1 MMSNKKTKSLS
12 ETPQSALSNG
22 EGKYI
27 SKFEYVCIMLSRA
40 GGMFGT
46 TLTGSLATT
55 FLLELYFGPFGVNSK
70 EVAKITAGQTTLTML
85 FGIAAGIIVG
95 YVVQNW
101 KTRFGRYRHWYF
113 ICLIP
118 TFIITALYFYVPEGW
133 TIPQMTAFR
142 YVLACCQTFFNA
154 FNNVG
159 QNLMQVIS
167 PNIKEK
173 KTVAT
178 IWQLSYYIGYGGAYL
193 GTFVYGLFS
202 EDKNA
207 MYMTLAIVAA
217 AVTAFGNLM
226 CGIFCKERIEYP
238 VKRTKVTKT
247 LFQLFKHKN
256 YVAYHVM
263 QWVNAFAW
271 LGKMSTY
278 LAAITV
284 GSSNNLLLTLP
295 TAVGTVVGN
304 LITTKFAKKYEP
316 TKLLKFCGIYT
327 PVSAFILFGIC
338 FVEAKMGIRFFEG
351 WNSIFFYLFYFIF
364 GIGIG
369 VQELSKSHF
378 DVEFYDYLEW
388 QTGDRIEAIQ
398 GIVPGWINTFCNYV
412 KDVSLPFMVAAV
424 GYLSSEEKDLLKT
437 MQAQPNY
444 LNVCLWIL
452 GFLLFG
458 YTTANVLKA
467 LILKFFYDVEGEK
480 KEQMYREL
488 EEIRA
493 KRHEEN
499 VALEVETLTEQ
510 K

>member
-1 MMSNKKTKSLS
+1 MMSKTKTNFST
-12 ETPQSALSNG
+12 ETPQGALNNG
-22 EGKYI
+22 EAKYI

-40 GGMFGT
+40 GGQFGT
-46 TLTGSLATT
+46 TLTGTLATT
-55 FLLELYFGPFGVNSK
+55 FLIELYFGPVGVSAGD
-70 EVAKITAGQTTLTML
+70 VASISALQTTLTMI
-85 FGIAAGIIVG
+85 FGIVAGIIVG

-118 TFIITALYFYVPEGW
+118 TFVITALYFYVPQGW

-159 QNLMQVIS
+159 QNMMQVIS
-167 PNIKEK
+167 PNHKEK

-178 IWQLSYYIGYGGAYL
+178 IWQLSYYIGYAGAYVS
-193 GTFVYGLFS
+193 TFVYGIFS
-202 EDKNA
+202 DDKNA

-217 AVTAFGNLM
+217 SVTAFGNLM
-226 CGIFCKERIEYP
+226 VGLFCKERIEYP
-238 VKRTKVTKT
+238 IKRTKVTKN

-256 YVAYHVM
+256 YVAYHAM

-271 LGKMSTY
+271 LGRMSTY

-284 GSSNNLLLTLP
+284 GSSNNILLTLP
-295 TAVGTVVGN
+295 TAIGTAIGN
-304 LITTKFAKKYEP
+304 IICTKLSKKYEP

-327 PVSAFILFGIC
+327 PVSALILFGIC
-338 FVEAKMGIRFFEG
+338 FIEAQFGIRFFEG
-351 WNSIFFYLFYFIF
+351 WNSIFFYVFYFIF
-364 GIGIG
+364 GLGIGI
-369 VQELSKSHF
+369 QELSNSHF
-378 DVEFYDYLEW
+378 NVEFLDYLEW

-398 GIVPGWINTFCNYV
+398 GIVPGWINSFCNYV

-424 GYLSSEEKDLLKT
+424 GYLSSVEGDLLKT

-452 GFLLFG
+452 AFLLFG

-467 LILKFFYDVEGEK
+467 LILKFFYDIEGEK
-480 KEQMYREL
+480 KEKMYSEL
-488 EEIRA
+488 DAMRA

-499 VALEVETLTEQ
+499 EAMESLT